1 MRVSAPLTLRD
12 GDHDR
17 LQAEADC
24 VGTSHDSV
32 ARAQIVLLAAA
43 GHSNTMIAKGLG
55 TSRPTVISWRSR
67 YAEHG
72 IDGLTDSPK
81 PGRPR
86 VVEPHTIIAALLTTP
101 PARYEIPHWNSRLL
115 AQHLQIGKTTVQ
127 AAWKEYGVKPCGP
140 DRFTFATVPP
150 LAAKITA
157 VIGLHIGVEAN
168 AIALTVTR
176 TSGRPDQARSSHSVL
191 PLDQFHRYLARR
203 ALLLDADTPIATR
216 TTVEQPSR
224 PDADLAEFCNRTA
237 AMHPN
242 EQVHLIFDTFTE
254 HLEHLPTTPAAY
266 PNVRTHHTLTAIA
279 WLHLVDVWLAITAP
293 HAT

>member
-1 MRVSAPLTLRD
+1 MRVPAPLILRD

-17 LQAEADC
+17 LQIKADS
-24 VGTSHDSV
+24 VGAKHDSV
-32 ARAQIVLLAAA
+32 VRAQIVLLAAA
-43 GHSNTMIAKGLG
+43 GHSNTMIAKELG
-55 TSRPTVISWRSR
+55 ISRPTVITWRSR

-72 IDGLTDSPK
+72 IDGLADSPK

-127 AAWKEYGVKPCGP
+127 AVWKEYGVKPCGP

-150 LAAKITA
+150 LAAKVTA

-168 AIALTVTR
+168 AIALTVAR
-176 TSGRPDQARSSHSVL
+176 TSGRPDQGRSNHPVL
-191 PLDQFHRYLARR
+191 PLDQFHRHLARR
-203 ALLLDADTPIATR
+203 ARSLDTGTPVETR
-216 TTVEQPSR
+216 TTFEQRFR

-237 AMHPN
+237 ATHPN
-242 EQVHLIFDTFTE
+242 EQVHLILDTATE
-254 HLEHLPTTPAAY
+254 HLEYPPTTPAAY